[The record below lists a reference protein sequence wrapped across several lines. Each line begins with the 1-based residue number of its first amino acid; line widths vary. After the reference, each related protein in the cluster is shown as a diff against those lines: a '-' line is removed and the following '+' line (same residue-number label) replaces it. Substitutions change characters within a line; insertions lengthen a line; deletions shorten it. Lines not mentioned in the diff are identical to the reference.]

1 MSGCHYHRS
10 THNVIKISVVSTQ
23 GVRQV
28 IKIMALET
36 LSIKN
41 CSEEASVFM
50 HDRFINRNRAFL
62 HYGHSQS
69 WILKRCDSLLVF
81 DWRFNYVLIKYLS
94 LGLNFSPSKSINNAI
109 QYIAFSYIYAS
120 VYFFTISLSCSNPN
134 TEKISYAFHN
144 SIIEQKFE
152 TLINSLKNSM

>member
-1 MSGCHYHRS
+1 MRSICLHGCHYHRS
-10 THNVIKISVVSTQ
+10 THNVIKISVVATQ

-50 HDRFINRNRAFL
+50 HDRFINRNRASL

-69 WILKRCDSLLVF
+69 CILKRCDSNWCLTG
-81 DWRFNYVLIKYLS
+81 
-94 LGLNFSPSKSINNAI
+94 GLTMS
-109 QYIAFSYIYAS
+109 
-120 VYFFTISLSCSNPN
+120 
-134 TEKISYAFHN
+134 
-144 SIIEQKFE
+144 
-152 TLINSLKNSM
+152 

>member
-10 THNVIKISVVSTQ
+10 THNVIKISVVATQ

-50 HDRFINRNRAFL
+50 HDRFINRNRASL

-69 WILKRCDSLLVF
+69 WILKRCDSNWCLTG
-81 DWRFNYVLIKYLS
+81 
-94 LGLNFSPSKSINNAI
+94 GLTMS
-109 QYIAFSYIYAS
+109 
-120 VYFFTISLSCSNPN
+120 
-134 TEKISYAFHN
+134 
-144 SIIEQKFE
+144 
-152 TLINSLKNSM
+152 